1 MRTMKKAL
9 SLLLAVLM
17 LASTLSLCVISASAA
32 ETENGTSSGDYL
44 YKFTFDEV
52 AENTVLKDGGS
63 ENFVTNL
70 SDADSN
76 PNNFANRSSMTG
88 KIIADGKGG
97 NFFRTDYTTPSG
109 YGSSGDWKG
118 IQLTFVDEN
127 GNDYTITGGISI
139 DFKFRWIGGKEVAD
153 NHSIALVKLRRKS
166 WSPAVNL
173 LTGKVNA
180 DGDLEVTLQ
189 NGTLIKTFKKN
200 STDFSDISVKYY
212 DATATYSVYID
223 GVPYC
228 ESMFIGTNY
237 MTDDYISTS
246 RNADLMAI
254 GRKRVSGSDNYAI
267 EFGRITDTAIACG
280 FCFDMDDFYIR
291 KEEAAT
297 DRTYY
302 YKNSFDSLVY
312 STESNPTYNGMSV
325 ISDKGTYKF
334 RGTTANMAMAT
345 ETVGDKTNGYFAV
358 GSGAELRLLDYYQLF
373 QDGNWTATF
382 KLRGNVTAGENGAVT
397 VAPIMNLYNYNNT
410 NTLLYL
416 DSDGYLSLG
425 HKNNKSPIAKVPG
438 LDSGKWV
445 EVTVSCMVTNKNKNT
460 GNFIGGNPSNG
471 RYSYAL
477 WVDGELCG
485 TLMSG
490 DSGTAFRTEVSSNL
504 LITNYSF
511 AKTTLTAMPTAD
523 DLSGFTLYANESSDT
538 LKVYKNEKGDFYQLK
553 GTTSNGVFTF
563 SSGVKV
569 VMQTKSGKVDYIDFG
584 NATSY
589 DGTPGT
595 DASLHIDD
603 LEVYSGI
610 NHKRFALAE
619 SDTMGIVNE
628 VKFAK
633 LTSAISKNIGNCYS
647 TVASGNG
654 TTSMGGTDGVAYG
667 WRIDDNYVTR
677 KVDGDKNY
685 VTLSNLTASDTY
697 YDLHITNTGGKMFS
711 AKLTLRNLVSSGENR
726 LFRFKRQSET
736 ATSAT
741 FFDTLYTEATTG
753 NLYFK
758 MNSENCYLV
767 DKDGKNYS
775 VAGSDWVTPEII
787 IDDRGNKT
795 YVTFLVDG
803 VGVYY
808 KNSEG
813 ISPAKSLY
821 LGGDGFHERSDAI
834 DQRVVLYRID
844 SYSGAS
850 VDIYSGSVEYVSSLP
865 DIEDVDKPY
874 LDKDAAAYVG
884 KLYSAEV
891 GLKNVAYESDSSLFG
906 LRRSDA
912 EETSVT
918 VFDTLFVEANTGNLY
933 FEDYRGVKR
942 YLVNEQRVR
951 YSVAGEAVTTPK
963 IIFDERG
970 EKILVT
976 FLVDGKVA
984 YYDSENGLVPAAS
997 LYIGG
1002 DLIKACSAL
1011 ALHKIRIYNL
1021 AVIPDETV
1029 VDNAS
1034 AKLEIVSTLP
1044 EVTPIKWADEV
1055 YLDFS
1060 EIESLEELG
1069 DQFEWTDGVRL
1080 ENGVLKIPA
1089 GGSFKWIDYNAVLID
1104 YLENHTDAVNGQYIN
1119 GFTIEMK
1126 VKATN
1131 ANSLV
1136 RLDRGAVK
1144 NDILVYMNNGYV
1156 HMSGGQ
1162 NSGYAINTVGSDRF
1176 TELTATFTTE
1186 YNEVNVFADG
1196 YLLGISRYTNF
1207 HKDTD
1212 RLAKIAISGGEIELS
1227 ELRIHRDL
1235 EREMAAE
1242 SGELFKLDADML
1254 DPAIK
1259 SGEYR
1264 INTAG
1269 VMAPGVLKNPTVTS
1283 RLQYIDEETGEN
1295 FYYFHIAPDGTVK
1308 YHTHTDFFLNGYLE
1322 DKVTVFEYK
1331 FRYTPDDGNKVI
1343 EMCQIRRTED
1353 GDSTP
1358 LWDDLFIISSA
1369 GYYAVVGGRL
1379 CDAEGNLLV
1388 ASSEDWNELAIV
1400 YDVDAGLVSYR
1411 LNGKIPYYKSGDTVA
1426 LADGIQLPNFRY
1438 YRMDSAETQVRTIGI
1453 YADSKQI
1460 LDVADINVYT
1470 VSDTATAEYIGVQT
1484 ATDSNAVRIV
1494 AGLDMLYY
1502 ANAGFDVRAYS
1513 EDGEPLADLSK
1524 TYTTNKVYSSII
1536 ETVDGEE
1543 CARYPQK
1550 DGYRYFMTANVTDIP
1565 TDEVVRLSVTP
1576 FTVVNGVKLCGG
1588 AVMIDIDIYADE
1600 PTSTNSKNEKPV
1612 GTNTSGNFST
1622 TEIVKFTNDGAL
1634 ELNGLDAEFAFGANL
1649 DGGIVSVNLTNAK
1662 GEVAEKTVIDIYV
1675 DGVLKEEGVELD
1687 FGRHTL
1693 VLAENLYGEH
1703 SFKIVKRSG
1712 GDFICIN
1719 TMSFN
1724 GEFLEKAPAL
1734 SAVGGVNVVVKSPD
1748 SKTNAKY
1755 GDVYVY
1761 AQTSDE
1767 SGNYYIMYIFKY
1779 LNYGMDERLTDGD
1792 ASTVANY
1799 SSGGGN
1805 TPENCHMYRVRE
1817 AFIYKQN
1824 EDGSYTKICSLLHQG
1839 EISVA
1844 IKEFYN
1850 QRYATDFV
1858 GGYHGDENA
1867 EGFSFLIDGE
1877 PLDTTKAGTYN
1888 GLTTFELVQDT
1899 MINRCNEPDT
1909 PLLAHSQHFLVDSN
1923 GLRINRHIEVL
1934 ADDFAPTHDQGY
1946 TMMATVY
1953 RTGSESKK
1961 DVDESSTD
1969 ETVLAGGV
1977 RSYNVKKMSA
1987 LNANGE
1993 LADDTSVFDMTD
2005 GKYPYKS
2012 GNAYSVTCAG
2022 DTRLINRYAKY
2033 EGDKG
2038 VNGRVGYVV
2047 SDASMETK
2055 STDIQVR
2062 ITYGDNKWYACIGS
2076 YSATADEWVAATEK
2090 EAPLDAWKGLIVP
2103 KGEKWNLN
2111 TYYTFDYNTADIAK

>member
-1 MRTMKKAL
+1 MKTTKKLL
-9 SLLLAVLM
+9 SLLLAVIM
-17 LASTLSLCVISASAA
+17 IASTLSLCIVTVSA
-32 ETENGTSSGDYL
+32 ETATTVSDDDGYF

-52 AENTVLKDGGS
+52 EAGTILADG
-63 ENFVTNL
+63 T
-70 SDADSN
+70 SDDFMTGVADAASN
-76 PNNFANRSSMTG
+76 PNNFATRSSMTG
-88 KIIADGKGG
+88 TVMSDGNGG
-97 NFFRTDYTTPSG
+97 NFFRADYTTPAS
-109 YGSSGDWKG
+109 YASTGDWKG
-118 IQLTFVDEN
+118 VQFTFVDST
-127 GNDYTITGGISI
+127 GFDYTITGGISMS
-139 DFKFRWIGGKEVAD
+139 FKFRWIGGKEVD
-153 NHSIALVKLRRKS
+153 SSHSIALVKLRRKS
-166 WSPAVNL
+166 YTPAVNL

-180 DGDLEVTLQ
+180 DGDFDLYLQ
-189 NGTLIKTFKKN
+189 NGQLIKTFKKN
-200 STDFSDISVKYY
+200 GTEFSDITVKYY

-228 ESMFIGTNY
+228 EAMYIGTNY
-237 MTDDYISTS
+237 MTETYITTS
-246 RNADLMAI
+246 RDADLVAT
-254 GRKRVSGSDNYAI
+254 GRKRVSGSADNYAL
-267 EFGRITDTAIACG
+267 EFGRITDNVKACG
-280 FCFDMDDFYIR
+280 FCFDMDDLIIK

-312 STESNPTYNGMSV
+312 NTTTVPTYNGMTN
-325 ISDKGTYKF
+325 IADKGTYKF
-334 RGTTANMAMAT
+334 RGKTSNISMAT
-345 ETVGDKTNGYFAV
+345 ETVDGKTNGYFAV
-358 GSGAELRLLDYYQLF
+358 GSGAEFRLLDYYQLF

-382 KLRGNVTAGENGAVT
+382 KLRGNVTAGTGGSVT
-397 VAPIMNLYNYNNT
+397 VAPIMNLYNCTNDSNN
-410 NTLLYL
+410 LLFL
-416 DSDGYLSLG
+416 DSDGYLYLG
-425 HKNNKSPIAKVPG
+425 HKANKSPVAKVPG

-445 EVTVSCMVTNKNKNT
+445 EVTVSCMVTNKNKNS
-460 GNFIGGNPSNG
+460 GNFIGGSPSNG

-490 DSGTAFRTEVSSNL
+490 DSGTAFRTETSSNL

-511 AKTTLTAMPTAD
+511 TKTELTAHPTAEE
-523 DLSGFTLYANESSDT
+523 LSGYTLYAAESSDT
-538 LKVYKNEKGDFYQLK
+538 LKVYKNEIGNMYQLK

-563 SSGVKV
+563 ASGVFV
-569 VMQTKSGKVDYIDFG
+569 EMGTKSGKVDYIDFG
-584 NATSY
+584 NATSR
-589 DGTPGT
+589 DGTPGSA
-595 DASLHIDD
+595 ASLHIDD

-610 NHKRFALAE
+610 NYKDYALAE
-619 SDTMGIVNE
+619 SDTAGVINS
-628 VKFAK
+628 VKFAN
-633 LTSAISKNIGNCYS
+633 LTSALSTNINKCYS
-647 TVASGNG
+647 SVASGNG
-654 TTSMGGTDGVAYG
+654 TTSMGGTDGIVYG
-667 WRIDDNYVTR
+667 WRFDDTYVTR

-741 FFDTLYTEATTG
+741 FFDTLYTEGQTG

-787 IDDRGNKT
+787 VDDRGNKT

-865 DIEDVDKPY
+865 DIEEVDKPY

-933 FEDYRGVKR
+933 FEDYRGAKR

-1104 YLENHTDAVNGQYIN
+1104 YIENHRGAVNGQYIN

-1131 ANSLV
+1131 ADSLV

-1162 NSGYAINTVGSDRF
+1162 NSGYAINTVGSDKF

-1207 HKDTD
+1207 RKDTD

-1331 FRYTPDDGNKVI
+1331 FRYTPDDGNKAI

-1358 LWDDLFIISSA
+1358 LWEDLFLISSA

-1400 YDVDAGLVSYR
+1400 YDADAGLVSYR
-1411 LNGKIPYYKSGDTVA
+1411 LNGEIPYYKSGDTVA

-1453 YADSKQI
+1453 YENSKQI

-1484 ATDSNAVRIV
+1484 STDGNAVRIV

-1536 ETVDGEE
+1536 ETIDGEE

-1565 TDEVVRLSVTP
+1565 TDEIVRLSVTP

-1588 AVMIDIDIYADE
+1588 AVMIDIDIFADE

-1649 DGGIVSVNLTNAK
+1649 DGGVVSVNLTNAK
-1662 GEVAEKTVIDIYV
+1662 GEVAQKTVIDIYV

-1734 SAVGGVNVVVKSPD
+1734 STVGGV
-1748 SKTNAKY
+1748 
-1755 GDVYVY
+1755 
-1761 AQTSDE
+1761 
-1767 SGNYYIMYIFKY
+1767 
-1779 LNYGMDERLTDGD
+1779 
-1792 ASTVANY
+1792 
-1799 SSGGGN
+1799 
-1805 TPENCHMYRVRE
+1805 
-1817 AFIYKQN
+1817 
-1824 EDGSYTKICSLLHQG
+1824 
-1839 EISVA
+1839 SV
-1844 IKEFYN
+1844 
-1850 QRYATDFV
+1850 
-1858 GGYHGDENA
+1858 
-1867 EGFSFLIDGE
+1867 
-1877 PLDTTKAGTYN
+1877 
-1888 GLTTFELVQDT
+1888 
-1899 MINRCNEPDT
+1899 
-1909 PLLAHSQHFLVDSN
+1909 
-1923 GLRINRHIEVL
+1923 
-1934 ADDFAPTHDQGY
+1934 
-1946 TMMATVY
+1946 
-1953 RTGSESKK
+1953 
-1961 DVDESSTD
+1961 
-1969 ETVLAGGV
+1969 
-1977 RSYNVKKMSA
+1977 
-1987 LNANGE
+1987 
-1993 LADDTSVFDMTD
+1993 
-2005 GKYPYKS
+2005 
-2012 GNAYSVTCAG
+2012 
-2022 DTRLINRYAKY
+2022 
-2033 EGDKG
+2033 
-2038 VNGRVGYVV
+2038 
-2047 SDASMETK
+2047 
-2055 STDIQVR
+2055 
-2062 ITYGDNKWYACIGS
+2062 
-2076 YSATADEWVAATEK
+2076 
-2090 EAPLDAWKGLIVP
+2090 
-2103 KGEKWNLN
+2103 
-2111 TYYTFDYNTADIAK
+2111 